1 MPLSAGFSSKNYDYD
16 YDSVQPYFYFEEE
29 EENFYLAAQQ
39 RGSELQPPAP
49 SEDIWKKF
57 ELLPTPPL
65 SPSRRSSL
73 AAASCFPSTADQLE
87 IVTELLGGD
96 MVNQSFICD
105 PDDETVKSIIIQD
118 CMWSGFSAAAKLE
131 KVVSEKLASYQAAR
145 REGGP
150 AARPGPPPAAPPAPP
165 PGLAASP
172 AASASLY
179 LHDLGAAAADCID
192 PSVVFPYPLSERA
205 PRAAPPGASP
215 APCVLLH
222 LKHCFLKGKALR
234 ESCVQH
240 HEIGLRRVCHWVPHC
255 ATQSSL
261 PFTYSSLEKE
271 QEEDEEIDVV
281 TLAEANEYESST
293 ETSEEHSKPHQ
304 SPLVLKR
311 CHVNIHQ
318 HNYAAPPSTKVEYP
332 TAKRLRLD
340 SGRVLKQISNNR
352 KCSSPRTSDS
362 EENDKR
368 RTHNVLE
375 RQRRNEL
382 KLSFFA
388 LRDEI
393 PEVAN
398 NEKAPKVVILKK
410 ATEYVL
416 SIQSEEHR
424 LIAEKEQLR
433 RRREQLKHKLEQL
446 RNCCA

>member
-1 MPLSAGFSSKNYDYD
+1 MPLPASFHSKNYDYD

-105 PDDETVKSIIIQD
+105 PDDESFVKSIIIQD

-150 AARPGPPPAAPPAPP
+150 AARPGPPPAGPPPPP
-165 PGLAASP
+165 PGLAAAAASP
-172 AASASLY
+172 AASAGLY
-179 LHDLGAAAADCID
+179 LHDLGTAAADCID

-205 PRAAPPGASP
+205 PRAGPPGASP
-215 APCVLLH
+215 ASLLGEDTPPTTSSDSGFGAQSMCPW
-222 LKHCFLKGKALR
+222 KSAYEYFFFLLV
-234 ESCVQH
+234 E
-240 HEIGLRRVCHWVPHC
+240 E
-255 ATQSSL
+255 
-261 PFTYSSLEKE
+261 E

-281 TLAEANEYESST
+281 TLAEANESESST
-293 ETSEEHSKPHQ
+293 ESSTDTSEEHSKPHH

-318 HNYAAPPSTKVEYP
+318 HNYAASPSTKVEYP
-332 TAKRLRLD
+332 AAKRLKLD

-388 LRDEI
+388 LRDQI

-416 SIQSEEHR
+416 SIQSDEHR

-446 RNCCA
+446 RNSCA

>member
-1 MPLSAGFSSKNYDYD
+1 MPLTASLALASKNYDYD

-65 SPSRRSSL
+65 SPSRR
-73 AAASCFPSTADQLE
+73 AAAFPSTADRLE
-87 IVTELLGGD
+87 MVTELLGGD
-96 MVNQSFICD
+96 AVNQSFICG
-105 PDDETVKSIIIQD
+105 PDDEAFAKSIIIQD

-131 KVVSEKLASYQAAR
+131 KVVSEKLASYRAAR
-145 REGGP
+145 RDGGP
-150 AARPGPPPAAPPAPP
+150 HASAASTAALPRPGAPAPPAAP
-165 PGLAASP
+165 ASP
-172 AASASLY
+172 AASASAY

-192 PSVVFPYPLSERA
+192 PSVVFPYPLGERS
-205 PRAAPPGASP
+205 PRAGPRAASP
-215 APCVLLH
+215 AP
-222 LKHCFLKGKALR
+222 GPGPGAGTAPALPDDTPP
-234 ESCVQH
+234 S
-240 HEIGLRRVCHWVPHC
+240 
-255 ATQSSL
+255 TSSD
-261 PFTYSSLEKE
+261 SEEE
-271 QEEDEEIDVV
+271 QEEDEEEIDVV
-281 TLAEANEYESST
+281 TLVEVNGVESGTESST
-293 ETSEEHSKPHQ
+293 DSSGESSTDSIDGHSKPHH

-311 CHVNIHQ
+311 CHVPIHQ

-332 TAKRLRLD
+332 SAKRLKLD
-340 SGRVLKQISNNR
+340 NGRILKQISNNR

-410 ATEYVL
+410 ATEYVI
-416 SIQSEEHR
+416 SIQTDEHR

-433 RRREQLKHKLEQL
+433 RRRDQLKHKLEQL
-446 RNCCA
+446 RNSCA

>member
-73 AAASCFPSTADQLE
+73 AAASCFPSSADKLE

-118 CMWSGFSAAAKLE
+118 CI
-131 KVVSEKLASYQAAR
+131 
-145 REGGP
+145 
-150 AARPGPPPAAPPAPP
+150 
-165 PGLAASP
+165 
-172 AASASLY
+172 LY
-179 LHDLGAAAADCID
+179 LHDLGTAADCID

-205 PRAAPPGASP
+205 PRVAPPGASP
-215 APCVLLH
+215 ASLLGADTPPTTSSDSDSLH
-222 LKHCFLKGKALR
+222 TDYEIFFFLA
-234 ESCVQH
+234 E
-240 HEIGLRRVCHWVPHC
+240 E
-255 ATQSSL
+255 
-261 PFTYSSLEKE
+261 E

-293 ETSEEHSKPHQ
+293 ESSTDTPEEHSKPHH

-318 HNYAAPPSTKVEYP
+318 HNYAAPPSTKAEYP
-332 TAKRLRLD
+332 AAKRLRLD

-352 KCSSPRTSDS
+352 KCSSPRTSDT

-388 LRDEI
+388 LRDQI
-393 PEVAN
+393 PEVAH

-416 SIQSEEHR
+416 SIQSDEHR

-446 RNCCA
+446 RNSCA

>member
-131 KVVSEKLASYQAAR
+131 KVVSEKLALNFPTIFHALDITQDHYNFLKSGSQ
-145 REGGP
+145 
-150 AARPGPPPAAPPAPP
+150 
-165 PGLAASP
+165 GL
-172 AASASLY
+172 
-179 LHDLGAAAADCID
+179 DC
-192 PSVVFPYPLSERA
+192 S
-205 PRAAPPGASP
+205 
-215 APCVLLH
+215 PCVLLH
-222 LKHCFLKGKALR
+222 LKHCFLKGKTLG
-234 ESCVQH
+234 ESLVQH
-240 HEIGLRRVCHWVPHC
+240 HEIDLRRVCHGVPHC

-261 PFTYSSLEKE
+261 PFTCSSLEKE

-281 TLAEANEYESST
+281 TLAEANEYESSTESSST

-332 TAKRLRLD
+332 AAKRLRLD

-388 LRDEI
+388 LRDQI

-416 SIQSEEHR
+416 SIQSDEHR